1 MKKSYLLV
9 LLSSLVLMASGTKE
23 KSGDV
28 LKPENLRIT
37 PISDGIHVAS
47 LIKSSPISANVID
60 SRGRLIL
67 QLDGVGSL
75 NFSFNSVTPGVYFMN
90 IMNNHVV
97 RSVKIQI
104 P

>member
-1 MKKSYLLV
+1 MKKSSLLV

-23 KSGDV
+23 KSGDI
-28 LKPENLRIT
+28 PIHENLRIA
-37 PISDGIHVAS
+37 PISDGLQVVS
-47 LIKSSPISANVID
+47 LVNSSPISANVID
-60 SRGRLIL
+60 SRGRLIQ

-75 NFSFNSVTPGVYFMN
+75 KFSFNSVTPGVYFMN
-90 IMNNHVV
+90 IINNSVV